1 MATIDEIIQLR
12 IALKDPSG
20 IISIEKI
27 ADESLLPVTEK
38 PQTLFYDEA
47 KAIYWVPVRGSN
59 PAKHEIARLTLGDVQ
74 IAQAIDDVGVKR
86 AECRLLEL
94 MARELGAQ
102 MMVVKSQV
110 GSDMTQV
117 QSIDSMYKYYKA
129 MADGCRDMADEDEEQ
144 DTSGGSGGLRRMKQP
159 EIAGGLA

>member
-12 IALKDPSG
+12 IALRDPSD

-27 ADESLLPVTEK
+27 TDESLLPVTEK

-47 KAIYWVPVRGSN
+47 KAVYWVPVRGSD
-59 PAKHEIARLTLGDVQ
+59 PATYEIAKLRLGDAQ
-74 IAQAIDDVGVKR
+74 ITRAIDEAGIKK

-94 MARELGAQ
+94 MARELGSR
-102 MMVVKSQV
+102 MLIVKSQV

-117 QSIDSMYKYYKA
+117 QSIDSMYRYYRA
-129 MADGCRDMADEDEEQ
+129 MADGCRDMLDDDEQ
-144 DTSGGSGGLRRMKQP
+144 IPGGGAGGMRRMKQP

>member
-27 ADESLLPVTEK
+27 TDESLLPVTEK
-38 PQTLFYDEA
+38 PQTIFYDEM
-47 KAIYWVPVRGSN
+47 KKIYREVVRGSD
-59 PAKHEIARLTLGDVQ
+59 PLTYRIVKLKLGDAQIAR
-74 IAQAIDDVGVKR
+74 AIDEVGAKK

-94 MARELGAQ
+94 MARELGSR
-102 MMVVKSQV
+102 MLIIKSQV

-117 QSIDSMYKYYKA
+117 QSIDSMYKYYRA
-129 MADGCRDMADEDEEQ
+129 MADGCRDMLDDDEQ
-144 DTSGGSGGLRRMKQP
+144 TPGGGSGGMRRMKQP